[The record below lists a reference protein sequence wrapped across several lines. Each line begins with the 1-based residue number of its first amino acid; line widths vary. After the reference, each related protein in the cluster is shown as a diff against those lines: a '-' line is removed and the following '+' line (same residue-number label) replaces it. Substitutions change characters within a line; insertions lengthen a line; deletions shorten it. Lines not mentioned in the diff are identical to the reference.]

1 MVSWCEPPGSWG
13 SRWGTIDDGR
23 FLSLSWVPLAAALLS
38 LVLSISGI
46 IVATREP
53 HVLVIVPDQIRVVQG
68 VDVGFAYVYLQPAF
82 VSTGQNDRVEVIKNM
97 VLRMARAEGGPPA
110 EFRWDE
116 QAQLVYDQAT
126 KQLNYVYVADA
137 VPLLVSPKNAQVP
150 FSVFN
155 GPPGWYFQPGTYRA
169 TLVAFRVVA
178 SSPLEASFRF
188 TLSADN
194 VDFLNRSRGK
204 SFLAFPITHQ

>member
-1 MVSWCEPPGSWG
+1 MV
-13 SRWGTIDDGR
+13 R
-23 FLSLSWVPLAAALLS
+23 FPSLSWVPLVASLLS
-38 LVLSISGI
+38 LILSVSGI
-46 IVATREP
+46 IIATREP
-53 HVLVIVPDQIRVVQG
+53 HVLVILPDQIRVAQG
-68 VDVGFAYVYLQPAF
+68 ENVGFAYVYLQPAF
-82 VSTGQNDRVEVIKNM
+82 VSTGQNDRVEVIKSM
-97 VLRMARAEGGPPA
+97 VLRVAPGAGGQPA

-116 QAQLVYDQAT
+116 QAQLIYDQAT
-126 KQLNYVYVADA
+126 KQLNYAYVADA
-137 VPLLVSPKNAQVP
+137 VPLLVSPKSAHVP

-178 SSPLEASFRF
+178 SSSLEASFKF